1 MPRLSSAA
9 TLAIRRAMR
18 SRPGCSSPLPP
29 PGGTRAFWLE
39 PHHGAGGGVVAQGPA
54 VWSRQQDGDSPGV
67 WGATP
72 SDAIRRAFGWRG
84 TRRPLTRAPGELI
97 ATLEYDLVFFG
108 RRAPHPD
115 VDEEAPS

>member
-1 MPRLSSAA
+1 MSVACHADLAGFAGQVGVGDGQLCQRQVTPVRPRLGQQG
-9 TLAIRRAMR
+9 LA
-18 SRPGCSSPLPP
+18 C
-29 PGGTRAFWLE
+29 
-39 PHHGAGGGVVAQGPA
+39 GGVVAQGPA